1 MNTAVPK
8 HKIKI
13 NYYVTWKDILYFKT
27 NYFLKPLT
35 NGDIMHGWAQSLMD
49 GCDCA
54 KVSVRSSNSPR
65 QLRSRFSDTKSPNRA
80 TLPFQSPNASP
91 SSYRIR
97 IPSVLP
103 HRLFLST
110 GCAFSSW
117 DPLIFNPNR
126 SIINHILLDHK
137 YYKKNG
143 KYLKFYF
150 HTTSSHGKIR
160 TKQKKTWL

>member
-35 NGDIMHGWAQSLMD
+35 NGDIVNGWAQSLMD

-54 KVSVRSSNSPR
+54 KVSVGSTNSPR

-80 TLPFQSPNASP
+80 TPPFQSPNASP

-97 IPSVLP
+97 IPSVPP
-103 HRLFLST
+103 HRLFLWA

-117 DPLIFNPNR
+117 GPLILNSNR
-126 SIINHILLDHK
+126 SKINHILFNYK

-143 KYLKFYF
+143 GYLKFYF

-160 TKQKKTWL
+160 TKQKTWL